1 MAEIYI
7 VADGSL
13 ANLEGLWY
21 ARNIKSLP
29 LAMKEVTPE
38 LVAGKSDWELMNLST
53 EEIMNLLDSVPEKID
68 EIKAH
73 SARSGKHLEKLGKWL
88 VPQTKHYSW
97 LKAADIIG
105 IGLDQ
110 VIPVPVDHNYRM
122 DINELEKIVRGLA
135 AEKHQS

>member
-1 MAEIYI
+1 
-7 VADGSL
+7 
-13 ANLEGLWY
+13 
-21 ARNIKSLP
+21 
-29 LAMKEVTPE
+29 
-38 LVAGKSDWELMNLST
+38 
-53 EEIMNLLDSVPEKID
+53 
-68 EIKAH
+68 
-73 SARSGKHLEKLGKWL
+73 KWL

-135 AEKHQS
+135 EEQIPVLGVVGVVGSTEEGAVDSIDKIIALRDELMKDGIYYYVHVDAA